1 MLMKLNREVW
11 GADAAWLWIS
21 NDSLPSLEKKKT
33 EKKKTSLINL
43 GMSDAAESD

>member
-21 NDSLPSLEKKKT
+21 NDSLPSLEKKK
-33 EKKKTSLINL
+33 KINL
-43 GMSDAAESD
+43 GMSDAVESD